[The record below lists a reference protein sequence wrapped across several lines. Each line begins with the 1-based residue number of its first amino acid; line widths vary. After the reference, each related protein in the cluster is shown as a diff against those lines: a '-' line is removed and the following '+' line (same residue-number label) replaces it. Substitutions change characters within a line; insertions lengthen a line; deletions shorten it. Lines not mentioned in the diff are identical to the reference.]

1 MSWQNQYNIVKLKN
15 KIKKIIKNKNKMC
28 YFQVYIEWI
37 NYTYIYPLAFRLFYL
52 TLYWVE
58 FTVLHRRFL
67 SVTYFIYQF
76 SSVQFSRSVMPDS
89 IDPMNCSISGLPVHQ
104 NSRVYQTHVHWDG
117 DAIKP
122 SHPLSSPSSPAFN
135 LSQHQGLFKW
145 VSLCIRWP
153 KYWSFSSNISP
164 SNEHP
169 GVISFRMD

>member
-1 MSWQNQYNIVKLKN
+1 
-15 KIKKIIKNKNKMC
+15 MC

-37 NYTYIYPLAFRLFYL
+37 NYTYIYPLAFRLFYI

-58 FTVLHRRFL
+58 FTVLHSRFL
-67 SVTYFIYQF
+67 SVINFIYQF
-76 SSVQFSRSVMPDS
+76 SSVQLLSHARLYWSRELQHSRPPCPS
-89 IDPMNCSISGLPVHQ
+89 KLPSLP
-104 NSRVYQTHVHWDG
+104 NSCPLSRWCHLTT
-117 DAIKP
+117 
-122 SHPLSSPSSPAFN
+122 HPLSSPSPPAFN